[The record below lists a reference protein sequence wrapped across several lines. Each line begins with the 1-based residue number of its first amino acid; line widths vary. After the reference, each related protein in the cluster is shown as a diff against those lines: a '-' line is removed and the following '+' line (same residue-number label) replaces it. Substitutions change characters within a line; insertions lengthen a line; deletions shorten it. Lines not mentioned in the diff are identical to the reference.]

1 MAASRFSGQSKAILL
16 AFIPIG
22 IILVTLPLVGL
33 EGYRLRLFSLVF
45 MWVAL
50 SSCWNMMSGYTGY
63 IDFGPVAYFGVGS
76 YCTAILMIR
85 EGLPFILSV
94 FLAGWICAGLSLVIG
109 LPTLRLQG
117 AYFAIATF
125 AAAEGIK
132 QVILEWDRA
141 AGFEF
146 FGGAHGLTLPAAPP
160 ESFFYYMMLFF
171 MGLTVGLAAVLE
183 KSKFGYG
190 LRAIREAEQA
200 AELSGVPTLGL
211 KVRAYVLSSSLI
223 GCIGGVEAYWLTYII
238 PDDAFNVM
246 RTIQMV
252 IMTLLGGMGTVLGP
266 VIGASF
272 LMLISEYLG
281 AKFVYD
287 YLILVGLVIIIVILL
302 LPRGIMGTLRR
313 NKGRNRHRSESASP

>member
-1 MAASRFSGQSKAILL
+1 MTRKRFWSNPYLFASLV
-16 AFIPIG
+16 IG
-22 IILVTLPLVGL
+22 IILIALPLFGL
-33 EGYRLRLFSLVF
+33 EGYRLRLLSLVF
-45 MWVAL
+45 MWAAL
-50 SSCWNMMSGYTGY
+50 SGCWNMMSGYTGY

-76 YCTAILMIR
+76 YCTAILMIKG
-85 EGLPFILSV
+85 GLPFILSV
-94 FLAGWICAGLSLVIG
+94 FLTGWICAGLSLAIG
-109 LPTLRLQG
+109 LPTLRLHG

-125 AAAEGIK
+125 AVAEAIK
-132 QVILEWDRA
+132 QVILEWDRV
-141 AGFEF
+141 AGIEL
-146 FGGAHGLTLPAAPP
+146 FGGAHGLTLPLAPP
-160 ESFFYYMMLFF
+160 ETFFSYILRFF
-171 MGLTVGLAAVLE
+171 MGLTVGLAALME

-190 LRAIREAEQA
+190 LRAIRDGEQA
-200 AELSGVPTLGL
+200 AELSGVPTIMI

-238 PDDAFNVM
+238 PDDVFNVM

-302 LPRGIMGTLRR
+302 LPRGI
-313 NKGRNRHRSESASP
+313 

>member
-1 MAASRFSGQSKAILL
+1 MTLFRHPIPSRYILL
-16 AFIPIG
+16 LLLSLG
-22 IILVTLPLVGL
+22 IILGTLPLFGL

-50 SSCWNMMSGYTGY
+50 AGCWNMMSGYTGY

-76 YCTAILMIR
+76 YGTALLMIKG
-85 EGLPFILSV
+85 GLPFFLSV
-94 FLAGWICAGLSLVIG
+94 FLSGWICAGLSLAVG

-125 AAAEGIK
+125 AAAEAMK
-132 QVILEWDRA
+132 QVILEWDGV
-141 AGFEF
+141 AGLEF
-146 FGGAHGLTLPAAPP
+146 FGGAHGLTLPPAPP
-160 ESFFYYMMLFF
+160 EVFFYYVLLFF
-171 MGLTVGLAAVLE
+171 MGLIVGLTALLE

-190 LRAIREAEQA
+190 LRAIREAERA
-200 AELSGVPTLGL
+200 AELSGVPTLKI
-211 KVRAYVLSSSLI
+211 KVRAYVLASSLI

-238 PDDAFNVM
+238 PDDVFNVM

-252 IMTLLGGMGTVLGP
+252 TMTLMGGMGTVLGP

-272 LMLISEYLG
+272 LTLISEYLG

-287 YLILVGLVIIIVILL
+287 YLIFVGGVIILVILL
-302 LPRGIMGTLRR
+302 LPQGIMGTVLRK
-313 NKGRNRHRSESASP
+313 KGWSR